1 LQLWRQGS
9 HIAPQSPSQ
18 QNPNPGLSANDNRTH
33 IQGYEL
39 IFVGTVLTWLK
50 KCAAPWDTHACQIS
64 SCYLQYCKIWPLTL
78 TLKDDLDFDLS
89 PLKCAAPWATH
100 ACQISSWHVFPLIM
114 TIFKLVLDIEC
125 FDQIS
130 WWLDKINDLKM
141 SSGHLLVLAN
151 LQPWPL
157 YILGHSELDIQLDGF
172 EMTCGHLLVLANL
185 HDKLED

>member
-1 LQLWRQGS
+1 MHAKYQVAIFN
-9 HIAPQSPSQ
+9 IAKVYIKWAI
-18 QNPNPGLSANDNRTH
+18 LTH
-33 IQGYEL
+33 IFDL
-39 IFVGTVLTWLK
+39 WPWRMTLTFHHS
-50 KCAAPWDTHACQIS
+50 KCAAPWDTHACQIW

-157 YILGHSELDIQLDGF
+157 YILGHSELDIQLDGL